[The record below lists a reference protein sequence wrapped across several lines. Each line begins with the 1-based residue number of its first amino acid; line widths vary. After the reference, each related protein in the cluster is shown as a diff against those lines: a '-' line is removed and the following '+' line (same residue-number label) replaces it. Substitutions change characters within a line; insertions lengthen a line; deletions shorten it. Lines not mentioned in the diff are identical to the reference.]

1 MRVRILTPLATLL
14 DRADI
19 AQLATAD
26 DSGGFAIRS
35 GHAPFLTTLPP
46 SVLRLRLAD
55 GGTLYAAVAGGM
67 LQVDRDGVTVTSQD
81 AAVGTD
87 LAPLAARVEREQADR
102 QTRRAEGTATERKLQ
117 AALVHHLL
125 DSTAAE
131 RRAGGD

>member
-1 MRVRILTPLATLL
+1 MRVRILTPLATAL

-19 AQLATAD
+19 AQLAAAD

-35 GHAPFLTTLPP
+35 GHAPFLTALPP
-46 SVLRLRLAD
+46 SVLRLRLE
-55 GGTLYAAVAGGM
+55 GGGMLYAAVAGGL
-67 LQVDRDGVTVTSQD
+67 LQVGREGITVTSPD
-81 AAVGTD
+81 AALGSD
-87 LAPLAARVEREQADR
+87 LAPLAARVEREQAER

>member
-19 AQLATAD
+19 AQLAAAD

-35 GHAPFLTTLPP
+35 GHAPFLTALPP
-46 SVLRLRLAD
+46 SVLRLRLDD
-55 GGTLYAAVAGGM
+55 GAALYAAVAGGM

-117 AALVHHLL
+117 AALVHQLL